1 MPRVAKT
8 NFIEVEDTLLWLVK
22 AGEYTHLHQ
31 GNGEVQ
37 IAFKGVVVQKNTKLP
52 ELYLVVQEVAG
63 QREGDAKGELIIKTQ
78 LHLCRTLQGSAEVKL
93 RLNDEFALRIP
104 LSLTS
109 DLLYNEVQLWEFGV
123 FLDYHP
129 FKGNLYL
136 SVSLVQMGIFTG
148 FDKPEERIL
157 YLNEVG
163 FGYTWHIT
171 KRLSFEPRL
180 VICDPS
186 GVFEAEYALVM
197 RTFPDRSKFRLSLLF
212 GWEFLAIPNR

>member
-1 MPRVAKT
+1 MKRILLALAIVLVLSSLSAEGESSLSLGFDLRVLDAI
-8 NFIEVEDTLLWLVK
+8 F
-22 AGEYTHLHQ
+22 
-31 GNGEVQ
+31 
-37 IAFKGVVVQKNTKLP
+37 LP
-52 ELYLVVQEVAG
+52 
-63 QREGDAKGELIIKTQ
+63 
-78 LHLCRTLQGSAEVKL
+78 TLQGSAGVKL